1 MMINHTYLRGGV
13 NMGKTLSVAN
23 IQTSLTREQK
33 EAVGLL
39 SIGTFLEYFDL
50 MLYVHMA
57 VLLNEL
63 FFPKTDPFTASI
75 LTAFSFCSTYLLR
88 PVGALIFGWIGDNI
102 GRKQTVVITTFMM
115 ALSSMTMFILP
126 TYAQIGITATWIVTI
141 CRLIQGM
148 SSMGEIVGAEL
159 YLTELTRP
167 PKQYSTVALI
177 SVMSTLGLFAALGVA
192 TIVTKYSFNW
202 RYAFLFG
209 AGIALIGS
217 VARGALRETPEFV
230 DARKRLMIQ
239 TDLKDLGK
247 INKKVAFSYFCLEI
261 GYPIWMYVSLIHYGT
276 VLKNNFNYSAGSVIG
291 HNLIIATASLLTGFF
306 ILFLVTKIHPLQI
319 MKIRATIFTIFLPF
333 FIFLLESKMSVL
345 NILFLQLFIK
355 IFNPAAFPSNSI
367 IYKYFPV
374 LKRFSTVSML
384 YAVSRVVMYLI
395 TSFGTIYLTK
405 YFGTYGLLILIVPVL
420 ICYFYGL
427 NTFIN
432 LEKEAGN
439 YLEKKSFWSIVYLNN
454 LHYSGK

>member
-1 MMINHTYLRGGV
+1 MQAV
-13 NMGKTLSVAN
+13 ED
-23 IQTSLTREQK
+23 QQSLTREQK

-63 FFPKTDPFTASI
+63 FFPKTDAHTAMLI
-75 LTAFSFCSTYLLR
+75 TAFSFCSTYLLR
-88 PVGALIFGWIGDNI
+88 PVGALIFGYIGDNI
-102 GRKQTVVITTFMM
+102 GRKHTVIITTFLM
-115 ALSSMTMFILP
+115 ALSSLTMFLLP
-126 TYAQIGITATWIVTI
+126 TYAQIGIAATWIVTI
-141 CRLIQGM
+141 CRIVQGM

-167 PKQYSTVALI
+167 PRQYAIVALI
-177 SVMSTLGLFAALGVA
+177 SVMSTLGLFGALGVA
-192 TIVTKYSFNW
+192 TIITKYGFNW

-217 VARGALRETPEFV
+217 MARTALRETPEFV
-230 DARKRLMIQ
+230 DARKRLIIK
-239 TDLKDLGK
+239 TDLKISEK
-247 INKKVAFSYFCLEI
+247 INKKVAISYFFLEL
-261 GYPIWMYVSLIHYGT
+261 GYPIWIYVSLIHYGT
-276 VLKNNFNYSAGSVIG
+276 ILKNNFGYNASSVIE
-291 HNLIIATASLLTGFF
+291 HNFLIATISLLTGLL

-319 MKIRATIFTIFLPF
+319 MKIRATIFTIFLPC
-333 FIFLLESKMSVL
+333 FIFLLESEMTVL
-345 NILFLQLFIK
+345 NILLLQLFIK

-374 LKRFSTVSML
+374 LKRFSAVSML
-384 YAVSRVVMYLI
+384 YAISRVLMYLV
-395 TSFGTIYLTK
+395 TSFGTIYLTE
-405 YFGTYGLLILIVPVL
+405 YFGTYGLLILIIPILVG
-420 ICYFYGL
+420 YFYGL

-439 YLEKKSFWSIVYLNN
+439 YPKKTSWNIVYLNKVY
-454 LHYSGK
+454 L